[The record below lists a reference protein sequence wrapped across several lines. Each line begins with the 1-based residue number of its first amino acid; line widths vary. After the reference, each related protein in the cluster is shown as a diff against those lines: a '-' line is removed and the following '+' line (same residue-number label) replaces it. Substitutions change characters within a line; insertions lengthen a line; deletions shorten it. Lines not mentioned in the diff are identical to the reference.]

1 MAERNASHRND
12 SDSDDLAV
20 RTDNQGA
27 DDENAPD
34 PVEGMLDNAPPSVR
48 REVSRFMAVS
58 GQIGNPLLAKFNA
71 DHIHKALDYGER
83 ENQRDHQQAHSARWF
98 LLAIFLFAVVAVV
111 GVLVF
116 LVWQG
121 ERELAGQILAGLA
134 IFGGGFGGG
143 YGLGRRR

>member
-1 MAERNASHRND
+1 MSEDRND
-12 SDSDDLAV
+12 SDSDDLVV
-20 RTDNQGA
+20 RADDQGA
-27 DDENAPD
+27 DAEDAPD
-34 PVEGMLDNAPPSVR
+34 LAEGILDAAPPNVR

-58 GQIGNPLLAKFNA
+58 GQIGNPLLSKFNA
-71 DHIHKALDYGER
+71 DHIHKALDYGEK
-83 ENQRDHQQAHSARWF
+83 ESQRDHQQAHSARWF
-98 LLAIFLFAVVAVV
+98 LLATFLSALVAVV

-116 LVWQG
+116 LVWQN